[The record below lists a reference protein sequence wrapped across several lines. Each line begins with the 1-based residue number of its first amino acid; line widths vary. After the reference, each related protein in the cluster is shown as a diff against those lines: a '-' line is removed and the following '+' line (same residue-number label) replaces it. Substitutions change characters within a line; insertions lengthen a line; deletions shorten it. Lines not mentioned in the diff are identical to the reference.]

1 MAGIF
6 LRKIVNNAITRI
18 FHIQNLESMS
28 INHNTPIS
36 PMPLPEETDA
46 ENILI
51 KIEGNSTDI
60 SLSWVLVPNPACAA
74 TVVNE
79 VVTLNE
85 TTTIWQQRQFLYEMT
100 PKHIDEKFDIFL
112 DPTGVLPNTFAGEN
126 SACEKLKSENF
137 SEDKVEKFEGTW
149 QKLDFTITGG
159 SPANMSVN
167 LQFIVGNIIAAYSSD
182 APNAPRNFQVNI
194 MVQQDKLRLTWD
206 SPSTFGGSELPIE
219 KYIIS
224 AFRIGGSYKEI
235 PLVNLASSNIPPN
248 FTHDISAED
257 LPDAV
262 SPVLLSGNSYSFF
275 VRAVNSQGAKGEKSP
290 TRRVAIT

>member
-1 MAGIF
+1 
-6 LRKIVNNAITRI
+6 
-18 FHIQNLESMS
+18 
-28 INHNTPIS
+28 
-36 PMPLPEETDA
+36 MPLPEETDA

-51 KIEGNSTDI
+51 KVEGNSTDI

-79 VVTLNE
+79 IVTLNA
-85 TTTIWQQRQFLYEMT
+85 TTTIWQQRQFLYDMT

-112 DPTGVLPNTFAGEN
+112 DPTGALPNTFAGAG
-126 SACEKLKSENF
+126 SACDQLKAANF
-137 SEDKVEKFEGTW
+137 SKDQVEKFEGTW

-182 APNAPRNFQVNI
+182 APNAPRNFQANVI
-194 MVQQDKLRLTWD
+194 IQQNKFVLTWD

-224 AFRIGGSYKEI
+224 VFRIGGSYKEI
-235 PLVNLASSNIPPN
+235 SLEDLDPSNIPPN
-248 FTHDISAED
+248 FTHEITAAE
-257 LPDAV
+257 LPDAA
-262 SPVLLSGNSYSFF
+262 PPYELFAGNSYSFF

-290 TRRVAIT
+290 TRRVVIT